1 MYCRMGINGTVIL
14 IRVSDPCPCF
24 PEKYIFIYK
33 IEFLIKCLRIQY
45 LSHFFIL
52 YIKTITY
59 AKYAKK

>member
-1 MYCRMGINGTVIL
+1 M
-14 IRVSDPCPCF
+14 SDTLLNDPVVVNHK
-24 PEKYIFIYK
+24 KYIFIYK

-59 AKYAKK
+59 AKYAKNK